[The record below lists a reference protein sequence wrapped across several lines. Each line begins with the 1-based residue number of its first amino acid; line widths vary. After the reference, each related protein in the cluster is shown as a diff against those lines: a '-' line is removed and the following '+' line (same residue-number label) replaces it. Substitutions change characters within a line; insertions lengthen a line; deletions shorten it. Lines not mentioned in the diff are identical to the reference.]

1 MDDSARNPDL
11 EDLVSIITG
20 AIFREI
26 KLRWKGS
33 VPPNFLL
40 IMLADDMMEFSC
52 ATDDHEMM
60 FDAMSEIG
68 ANWVEQGLV
77 AITPEATPTPRVQ

>member
-1 MDDSARNPDL
+1 MDDSARNSEL
-11 EDLVSIITG
+11 EALALAITG
-20 AIFREI
+20 AVFREI

-40 IMLADDMMEFSC
+40 ITLADDMMEYSC
-52 ATDDHEMM
+52 VTDDHEMM

-77 AITPEATPTPRVQ
+77 AITPQDTPTPRVQ